1 MRLKNQEY
9 PEVAQVFQN
18 FSRSLAD
25 LAGEDY
31 TNYVCAAS
39 AALTGES
46 EAALR
51 LLAHEA
57 VPFYPAE
64 FFARQEA
71 LISRTGEQIAPAMD
85 SAESGAPSD
94 SYRAAQ
100 HNAQSPLAGFGGFR
114 VGEDG
119 RLYYAAK
126 SEHYHIPLGH
136 SFPGYRLIDIA
147 KRLGIPN
154 ATHNNTRGFL
164 TRSTERRLIAAA
176 NGVSCESAEM
186 DTILASREPGVIN
199 RAINLETGSLA
210 VEAAIKMMLARFY
223 PIDGAK
229 APCEGRIPVFLV
241 MADNAGGITAGYH
254 GTTVTAQTLRGLW
267 PAFGKKAEESGLYRV
282 VGVPINDAAGFEAA
296 IKRWN
301 EPPYQTAGFLHEIIM
316 MNYGGIRLEEAFL
329 QQAYRLCRAS
339 GTPVLCDE
347 IQSCAWYE
355 GLFLFR
361 QYGIRPDFVSI
372 GKGFPGGNY
381 AASKLLFSGAFDS
394 LSQFGALVTNGQEEL
409 ASLAYLVTMEFIAE
423 NGAEIARVGAL
434 YHEAMTALAAK
445 HGSLI
450 TAAAG
455 DAHMSA
461 LSFESVP
468 DAVEFCKRMQ
478 LTYGVDISA
487 QTYKPNCP
495 PVALTKLPV
504 ITTEHMA
511 RSLVEKMDRCL
522 ITMEEEQH
530 A

>member
-1 MRLKNQEY
+1 M
-9 PEVAQVFQN
+9 FHN
-18 FSRSLAD
+18 FTRSLAD

-31 TNYVCAAS
+31 VNHVCAAS
-39 AALTGES
+39 AALTGQS

-51 LLAHEA
+51 LLAHEQ
-57 VPFYPAE
+57 VPFCPVDHI
-64 FFARQEA
+64 ARQEA
-71 LISRTGEQIAPAMD
+71 LLSRTGEQIAPAMD

-119 RLYYAAK
+119 RLYFAAK

-136 SFPGYRLIDIA
+136 AFPGYRLIDIA

-154 ATHNNTRGFL
+154 ATHNNTRGYL
-164 TRSTERRLIAAA
+164 TRRTERRLIAAA
-176 NGVSCESAEM
+176 NGVAEDSAQMNE
-186 DTILASREPGVIN
+186 IIASRAPGVLN
-199 RAINLETGSLA
+199 RVINLETGSLA

-229 APCEGRIPVFLV
+229 AVCEGRIPVFLV

-254 GTTVTAQTLRGLW
+254 GTTVIAQTLRGLW

-282 VGVPINDAAGFEAA
+282 VGVPINDPKGFEDA
-296 IKRWN
+296 IRRWN

-316 MNYGGIRLEEAFL
+316 MNYGGIRLEETFL
-329 QQAYRLCRAS
+329 QTAYRLCRETN
-339 GTPVLCDE
+339 TPVLCDE
-347 IQSCAWYE
+347 IQSCAWYDS
-355 GLFLFR
+355 LFLFR
-361 QYGIRPDFVSI
+361 KYGIQPDFVSI

-381 AASKLLFSGAFDS
+381 AASKLIFSGAFDL

-409 ASLAYLVTMEFIAE
+409 ASLSYLVTMEFIAE
-423 NGAEIARVGAL
+423 NGAEVARVGKL
-434 YHEAMTALAAK
+434 YHEAMFSLADKHAK
-445 HGSLI
+445 LI
-450 TAAAG
+450 SCAEG
-455 DAHMSA
+455 DAHMST
-461 LSFESVP
+461 LNFVKVP

-478 LTYGVDISA
+478 FTYGVDISA

-495 PVALTKLPV
+495 PVALTKLPII
-504 ITTEHMA
+504 ITEQMA
-511 RSLVEKMDRCL
+511 LGLVEKMDRCL
-522 ITMEEEQH
+522 TGMEEEQN

>member
-1 MRLKNQEY
+1 M
-9 PEVAQVFQN
+9 FQN

-31 TNYVCAAS
+31 INYVCAAS

-51 LLAHEA
+51 LMAHEQVA
-57 VPFYPAE
+57 FCPPAY
-64 FFARQEA
+64 FARQEA
-71 LISRTGEQIAPAMD
+71 LISRTGEQIAPAMN
-85 SAESGAPSD
+85 SVESGAPSD

-100 HNAQSPLAGFGGFR
+100 HNAQSPLAGYGAYR

-119 RLYYAAK
+119 RLYFAAK

-136 SFPGYRLIDIA
+136 AFPGYRLLDIA

-154 ATHNNTRGFL
+154 ATHNNTRGYL
-164 TRSTERRLIAAA
+164 TRSTERRLIAGA
-176 NGVSCESAEM
+176 NGISPDSAQMHEVIASHES
-186 DTILASREPGVIN
+186 GVLN
-199 RAINLETGSLA
+199 RVINLETGSLA

-223 PIDGAK
+223 SIDGAK
-229 APCEGRIPVFLV
+229 APCEGKIPVFLV

-254 GTTVTAQTLRGLW
+254 GTTVIAQTLRGLW
-267 PAFGKKAEESGLYRV
+267 PAFGKKAEEGGLYRV
-282 VGVPINDAAGFEAA
+282 VGVPINDPAGFAEA
-296 IKRWN
+296 IRRWN

-316 MNYGGIRLEEAFL
+316 MNYGGIRLDESFL
-329 QQAYRLCRAS
+329 QQAYRLCRET
-339 GTPVLCDE
+339 GTPTLCDE

-355 GLFLFR
+355 GFFLFR
-361 QYGIRPDFVSI
+361 KYGIRPDFVSV

-381 AASKLLFSGAFDS
+381 AASRVIFSGAFDS

-409 ASLAYLVTMEFIAE
+409 ASLAYLITMEFIAE
-423 NGAEIARVGAL
+423 NGAEIERVGKV
-434 YHEAMTALAAK
+434 YHNAMIALAANHAK
-445 HGSLI
+445 RI
-450 TAAAG
+450 TGAEG

-461 LSFESVP
+461 LCFDSVP

-478 LTYGVDISA
+478 LVYGVDISA

-495 PVALTKLPV
+495 PVALTKLPI
-504 ITTEHMA
+504 ITTETMA
-511 RSLVEKMDRCL
+511 LSLVNKMDRCL
-522 ITMEEEQH
+522 RSMEEETN